1 MSLRVRGLSAI
12 HRGIYAATGGRLGDR
27 IAGMPVLLLTTV
39 GRKTGK
45 RRTSP
50 LTYFE
55 EDGAIVL
62 VASYGGRPYNPAWFE
77 NLIAAGEGEVTIG
90 NESRQL
96 RARRAT
102 AEERARFWPRI
113 VETYDGYAKY
123 QAKTPREIPLAVL
136 HGDYR
141 APET

>member
-1 MSLRVRGLSAI
+1 L
-12 HRGIYAATGGRLGDR
+12 GRR

-39 GRKTGK
+39 GKRSGK

-55 EDGAIVL
+55 ENGAIVL
-62 VASYGGRPYNPAWFE
+62 VASYGGRPHNPAWFE

-90 NESRQL
+90 GNSRMM

-102 AEERARFWPRI
+102 PEERARLWPRI
-113 VETYDGYAKY
+113 VDTYDGYAKY
-123 QAKTPREIPLAVL
+123 QEKTEREIPLAILDVQ
-136 HGDYR
+136 GQGR
-141 APET
+141 MR

>member
-1 MSLRVRGLSAI
+1 MSLRVKGLSAI
-12 HRGIYAATGGRLGDR
+12 HRGIYSASGGRIGNR

-39 GRKTGK
+39 GRRTGN

-62 VASYGGRPYNPAWFE
+62 VASYGGRPHNPAWFD

-90 NESRQL
+90 RDRRRM
-96 RARRAT
+96 RARKAT
-102 AEERARFWPRI
+102 ADERARLWPRI
-113 VETYDGYAKY
+113 VETYDGYANY
-123 QAKTPREIPLAVL
+123 QAKTEREIPLAL
-136 HGDYR
+136 LDLW
-141 APET
+141 

>member
-1 MSLRVRGLSAI
+1 MSLRVRGLSAL
-12 HRGIYAATGGRLGDR
+12 HRVVYSATGGRVGDR

-62 VASYGGRPYNPAWFE
+62 VASYGGRPQNPEWFE
-77 NLIAAGEGEVTIG
+77 NLIAAGEGDVTIG
-90 NESRQL
+90 GERRHM

-102 AEERARFWPRI
+102 ADERARLWPRI

-123 QAKTPREIPLAVL
+123 QAKTDREIPLAVL
-136 HGDYR
+136 RTERG
-141 APET
+141 